1 MLENYYDKTISTKR
15 LSEITSTKKENY
27 VTYLTGV
34 KCLIQA
40 FIQSF
45 DEDIDGSVG
54 KDYNMFAEVKDIK
67 EGDIIVDGSNE
78 YKVVGVNIYLGSHME
93 VVIREYKK

>member
-1 MLENYYDKTISTKR
+1 MLENYYDKTITTKR
-15 LSEITSTKKENY
+15 LSGITDTKKEKY
-27 VTYLTGV
+27 ITYLTGV
-34 KCLIQA
+34 KCLIQP

-54 KDYNMFAEVKDIK
+54 KDYNMFAEVRDIK
-67 EGDIIVDGSNE
+67 EGDLIIDGSNE
-78 YKVVGVNIYLGSHME
+78 YKVVGVNVFVGSHIE